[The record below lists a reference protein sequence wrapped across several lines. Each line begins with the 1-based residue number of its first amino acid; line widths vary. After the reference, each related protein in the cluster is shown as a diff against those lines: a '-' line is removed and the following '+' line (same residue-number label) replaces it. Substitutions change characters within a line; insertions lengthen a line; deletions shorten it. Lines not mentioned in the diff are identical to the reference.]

1 MYNNPEVKRMFGVVT
16 NTEKT
21 NYRSDSSNN
30 INENNNNTP
39 NEDEFERDRR
49 IPPSKILP
57 MMVNNNENILP
68 LQFNESIKNNI
79 KKGQNVLLNNF
90 TNSDNS
96 NNDNNLG
103 MNLNLNNINNNFNN
117 INGLDNIQE
126 INQIDFNTMN
136 KIKPFYLKMPKIDP
150 TPNPLLIPIL
160 YNNPPKTNI
169 LEAKNNFQFINNNDL
184 NPLNDINNNKP
195 HFDLFELNHQDNFNN
210 NNIFRRKRRSDEEQ
224 NVNKRLIPFNAI
236 NVNEQAINE
245 QNNFFQN
252 VNPEFRESEEINNL
266 INNLKRANDK
276 NFNVF
281 SNLRNDNSYFDNLI
295 LKNDNGPN
303 FINDNL
309 ERNNNNDIGFRIPSK
324 NHF

>member
-49 IPPSKILP
+49 IPPSKIFP

-210 NNIFRRKRRSDEEQ
+210 NNIYRRKRRSDEEQ

-252 VNPEFRESEEINNL
+252 MNPEFRESEEINNL

-281 SNLRNDNSYFDNLI
+281 SNLRNDNSYFNNLI